1 MVIKMNIKLLSLN
14 TDKNAPFARF
24 QARVISSLK
33 SYSEGN
39 ETFVHYEKMR
49 DLFDGFQDA
58 LQNDD
63 IIVIAVDKKHYVK
76 LKNAVSQAFEIENI
90 QNPTILNMLENNDE
104 LSDEQRK
111 NFASFP
117 EPATVFLTKD
127 GMYSGFGIDNGE
139 KFIIVIP
146 IDDDRINII
155 LRNGV
160 APYLKNGIGSDNANI
175 LSETQHFDNEKTE
188 IAISRLWKTG
198 SVVAVNGT
206 ANAEALKSLGES
218 VEHFNE
224 VVVFTPHVEDRGDVN
239 VTEYAAQ
246 LARVSLDL
254 SAANIGAS
262 ISDIYEAEG
271 SKYICIAVANDDS
284 ATVRKLYLEDGET
297 EKDFVE
303 SVAAELFELIGERA
317 EGIRSVGIE
326 VADAPAEATVPME
339 KKSSKKTVTVLAIV
353 LSVMILL
360 CAVLAIV
367 FKMQGEKGSVAGALR
382 KIFGYETTT
391 ESTTASTTNPPTTT
405 NLAPE
410 TNENKLKISDFMM
423 ADIIELENK
432 RKEEAEKP
440 SESSTNPEPSTDE
453 NGSTV
458 PATSE
463 TPVDKGA
470 PEFITVNGE
479 KLPAKQALAGLV
491 MSEMGEGYSIE
502 AVKAQ
507 AVVIYTYLKYRDNG
521 FVIDGVQIEKNVSQE
536 VEVAVGEVFGR
547 YLSYKNEVALTP
559 FFEIA
564 AGGTADSSLVLSGNY
579 PYLRATARL
588 NGNPEAQVQ
597 GYENTVKLKR
607 GEVQGILLKANFEID
622 VNSDPTKWIVIRER
636 NNAVSSSVGYVKSV
650 RVGGQDLTGYEFIT
664 KLSDMGLKSS
674 CFKFSYDS
682 STETFTFTSYGVGC
696 GVGMSKAGAN
706 VLAADKGYNYER
718 ILKNYF
724 SGTTLSKEE
733 NV

>member
-1 MVIKMNIKLLSLN
+1 MVIKMNVRLLSLN

-33 SYSEGN
+33 NYSEGN

-76 LKNAVSQAFEIENI
+76 LKNAISQAFEVDNV
-90 QNPTILNMLENNDE
+90 QFPSVLNMLENNEE

-146 IDDDRINII
+146 IDDDRINVI

-160 APYLKNGIGSDNANI
+160 APYLKNGIGVTADI
-175 LSETQHFDNEKTE
+175 LSETQHFDNEKIE
-188 IAISRLWKTG
+188 IAISRLWETG

-206 ANAEALKSLGES
+206 ANAEALKNLGES

-224 VVVFTPHVEDRGDVN
+224 VVVFTPHVEDRGEVN

-284 ATVRKLYLEDGET
+284 ATVRKLYLEEGET
-297 EKDFVE
+297 EDAFIE

-317 EGIRSVGIE
+317 AGIRSVGLE
-326 VADAPAEATVPME
+326 VSDAPAEAPAPME
-339 KKSSKKTVTVLAIV
+339 KKSSKKTVTILAIV
-353 LSVMILL
+353 MSVMILL

-367 FKMQGEKGSVAGALR
+367 FKMQGEKGYVVGALR

-391 ESTTASTTNPPTTT
+391 EPTTQPTTNPPATTDY
-405 NLAPE
+405 APE
-410 TNENKLKISDFMM
+410 TNENKLKISDFII
-423 ADIIELENK
+423 ADIIEIEKK

-440 SESSTNPEPSTDE
+440 SESQTNPEPATNE
-453 NGSTV
+453 NGETV

-463 TPVDKGA
+463 TPVDTGA

-491 MSEMGEGYSIE
+491 MSEMGEGYEME

-521 FVIDGVQIEKNVSQE
+521 FIIDGVQIEKNVSKE
-536 VEVAVGEVFGR
+536 VETAVGEVFGR

-564 AGGTADSSLVLSGNY
+564 AGGTADSSLVFSGNY
-579 PYLRATARL
+579 PYLKSVARL
-588 NGNPEAQVQ
+588 NGNPEAKVQ
-597 GYENTVKLKR
+597 GYENTVQLKR
-607 GEVQGILLKANFEID
+607 GEMQGILLKANFEID
-622 VNSDPTKWIVIRER
+622 VNSDPAKWIIIREK
-636 NNAVSSSVGYVKSV
+636 NIAVSSSVGYVKSV
-650 RVGGQDLTGYEFIT
+650 RVGGQDLTGYEFMT
-664 KLSDMGLKSS
+664 KLSGIGLKSN
-674 CFKFSYDS
+674 CFKLSYDS
-682 STETFTFTSYGVGC
+682 TTETFTFTSYGIGC

-706 VLAADKGYNYER
+706 ALAADKGYNYER

-724 SGTTLSKEE
+724 AGTTLSKEA

>member
-1 MVIKMNIKLLSLN
+1 MVIKMNVRLLSLN

-33 SYSEGN
+33 NYSEGN

-76 LKNAVSQAFEIENI
+76 LKNAISQAFEVDNV
-90 QNPTILNMLENNDE
+90 QFPSVLNMLENNEE

-146 IDDDRINII
+146 IDDDRINVI

-160 APYLKNGIGSDNANI
+160 APYLKNGIGVTADI
-175 LSETQHFDNEKTE
+175 LSETQHFDNEKIE
-188 IAISRLWKTG
+188 IAISRLWETG

-206 ANAEALKSLGES
+206 ANAEALKNLGES

-224 VVVFTPHVEDRGDVN
+224 VVVFTPHVEDRGEVN

-284 ATVRKLYLEDGET
+284 ATVRKLYLEEGET
-297 EKDFVE
+297 EDAFIE

-317 EGIRSVGIE
+317 AGIRSVGLE
-326 VADAPAEATVPME
+326 VSDAPAEAPVPME
-339 KKSSKKTVTVLAIV
+339 KKSSKKTVTILAIV
-353 LSVMILL
+353 MSVMILL

-367 FKMQGEKGSVAGALR
+367 FKMQGEKGYVVGALR

-391 ESTTASTTNPPTTT
+391 EPTTQPTTNPPATTDY
-405 NLAPE
+405 APE
-410 TNENKLKISDFMM
+410 TNENKLKISDFII
-423 ADIIELENK
+423 ADIIEIEKK

-440 SESSTNPEPSTDE
+440 SESQTNPEPATNE
-453 NGSTV
+453 NGETV

-463 TPVDKGA
+463 TPVDTGA

-491 MSEMGEGYSIE
+491 MSEMGEGYEME

-521 FVIDGVQIEKNVSQE
+521 FIIDGVQIEKNVSKE
-536 VEVAVGEVFGR
+536 VETAVGEVFGR

-564 AGGTADSSLVLSGNY
+564 AGGTADSSLVFSGNY
-579 PYLRATARL
+579 PYLKSVARL
-588 NGNPEAQVQ
+588 NGNPEAKVQ
-597 GYENTVKLKR
+597 GYENTVQLKR
-607 GEVQGILLKANFEID
+607 GEMQGILLKANFEID
-622 VNSDPTKWIVIRER
+622 VNSDPAKWIIIREK
-636 NNAVSSSVGYVKSV
+636 NIAVSSSVGYVKSV
-650 RVGGQDLTGYEFIT
+650 RVGGQDLTGYEFMT
-664 KLSDMGLKSS
+664 KLSGIGLKSN
-674 CFKFSYDS
+674 CFKLSYDS
-682 STETFTFTSYGVGC
+682 TTETFTFTSYGIGC

-706 VLAADKGYNYER
+706 ALAADKGYNYER

-724 SGTTLSKEE
+724 AGTTLSKEA

>member
-1 MVIKMNIKLLSLN
+1 MVIKMNVRLLSLN
-14 TDKNAPFARF
+14 TEKNAPFARF

-76 LKNAVSQAFEIENI
+76 LKNAVSQAFEVENV
-90 QNPTILNMLENNDE
+90 QNPSVLNMLENNDA
-104 LSDEQRK
+104 LTDEQRK
-111 NFASFP
+111 NYASFP
-117 EPATVFLTKD
+117 EPATVFLSKD

-160 APYLKNGIGSDNANI
+160 APYLKNGIGGDEAGI
-175 LSETQHFDNEKTE
+175 LSETQHFDNEKAE
-188 IAISRLWKTG
+188 IAVSRLWETG

-206 ANAEALKSLGES
+206 ANSEALKNLGES
-218 VEHFNE
+218 IEHFSE
-224 VVVFTPHVEDRGDVN
+224 VVVFTPHVEDRGEVN
-239 VTEYAAQ
+239 ATEYAAQ

-271 SKYICIAVANDDS
+271 SKYICIAVANEDS

-297 EKDFVE
+297 EEAFLE

-317 EGIRSVGIE
+317 AGIRSVGIE
-326 VADAPAEATVPME
+326 VADAPVQVSEPME

-353 LSVMILL
+353 MSVVILL

-367 FKMQGEKGSVAGALR
+367 FKMQGEKGSAARALR
-382 KIFGYETTT
+382 KIFGYETST
-391 ESTTASTTNPPTTT
+391 ESTTQSTTKPPETTEP
-405 NLAPE
+405 APE
-410 TNENKLKISDFMM
+410 TNENRLKISDFIMS
-423 ADIIELENK
+423 DIIELEKK
-432 RKEEAEKP
+432 RKEEAENP
-440 SESSTNPEPSTDE
+440 SESQSNPEASTNEAGETVSNPDE
-453 NGSTV
+453 V
-458 PATSE
+458 QK
-463 TPVDKGA
+463 DKGA

-491 MSEMGEGYSIE
+491 MSEMGEGYEIE

-521 FVIDGVQIEKNVSQE
+521 FVLDGVQIEKNVSQE

-547 YLSYKNEVALTP
+547 YLSYKDEVALTP

-564 AGGTADSSLVLSGNY
+564 AGGTADSSLVFSGNY
-579 PYLRATARL
+579 PYLKAISRI
-588 NGNPEAQVQ
+588 NGNPEAKAE
-597 GYENTVKLKR
+597 GYENTVQLKR

-622 VNSDPTKWIVIRER
+622 VNSDPAKWIVIRER

-650 RVGGQDLTGYEFIT
+650 RVGGQDLTGYEFMT
-664 KLSDMGLKSS
+664 KLSELGIKSS
-674 CFKFSYDS
+674 CFKLSYNS
-682 STETFTFTSYGVGC
+682 SSETFTFTSYGVGC

-706 VLAADKGYNYER
+706 ALADKGNNYER
-718 ILKNYF
+718 ILKTYF
-724 SGTTLSKEE
+724 AGTSLNKEA